1 MEGQMKLITSPRR
14 PPGPREGDIETALS
28 LMTFL
33 GGDPK
38 SRQHLEDLLSVVQ
51 HNEAL
56 LSDISK
62 ARADLAGLEKREA
75 ALIENEARADAKL
88 SELQVIRE
96 SFKKYD
102 ADYNA

>member
-1 MEGQMKLITSPRR
+1 MVS
-14 PPGPREGDIETALS
+14 
-28 LMTFL
+28 L
-33 GGDPK
+33 GGQSETSLRYLK
-38 SRQHLEDLLSVVQ
+38 DLKAAIQ

-62 ARADLAGLEKREA
+62 ARTALSGLEKREVA
-75 ALIENEARADAKL
+75 VVEVETRVDGKL

>member
-1 MEGQMKLITSPRR
+1 MKLITSPRR

-38 SRQHLEDLLSVVQ
+38 SRQHLEDLLSAVQ

-56 LSDISK
+56 LSDINV
-62 ARADLAGLEKREA
+62 ARADLASLEKREA
-75 ALIENEARADAKL
+75 VLVEGEARNDAKL
-88 SELQVIRE
+88 AEIETIRQ
-96 SFKKYD
+96 SFNKVS
-102 ADYNA
+102 ADYK